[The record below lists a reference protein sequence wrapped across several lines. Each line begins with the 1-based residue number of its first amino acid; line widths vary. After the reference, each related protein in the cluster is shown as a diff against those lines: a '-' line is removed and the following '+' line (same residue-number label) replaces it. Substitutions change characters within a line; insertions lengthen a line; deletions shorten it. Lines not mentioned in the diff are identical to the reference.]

1 MRRSFSR
8 PDKTVKHERI
18 KLPFYCWLL
27 MAIGF
32 ITVLY
37 FMITYVLIPV
47 LAMLTVS

>member
-1 MRRSFSR
+1 MRKPFFR
-8 PDKTVKHERI
+8 PDKTFKQERI
-18 KLPFYCWLL
+18 KLPFYCWIL

-37 FMITYVLIPV
+37 FIITYVLIPV